1 MPRIPLLA
9 ALVLALS
16 LLVAPRAE
24 AQGATDWRPPGRAMP
39 MMPLMAEL
47 SGDWLGP
54 RAAWFRGTEGI
65 SGIAVSQLRPM
76 GEKGAGDHAQ
86 VVRFNGGPIP
96 AVVWSDRN
104 GDNRADMIEI
114 FRTGGVIIQVID
126 ADFDG
131 QANVLRVYDA
141 SGRLLREERL

>member
-16 LLVAPRAE
+16 LMVAPRAE
-24 AQGATDWRPPGRAMP
+24 AQSGTDWRPPGRAMP
-39 MMPLMAEL
+39 MMPRMAEL
-47 SGDWLGP
+47 QGDWRGSH
-54 RAAWFRGTEGI
+54 AGWFDGTDQI
-65 SGIAVSQLRPM
+65 SGIAVAQLKAM
-76 GEKGAGDHAQ
+76 GEKGAGEYAQ
-86 VVRFNGGPIP
+86 VVRFSGGPIP
-96 AVVWSDRN
+96 AIVWSDRN
-104 GDNRADMIEI
+104 GDHRADMVEI

-131 QANVLRVYDA
+131 QADVLRVYDA

>member
-9 ALVLALS
+9 ALALALS

-24 AQGATDWRPPGRAMP
+24 AQSGTDWRPPSRAMP
-39 MMPLMAEL
+39 MMPRMAEL
-47 SGDWLGP
+47 QGDWRG
-54 RAAWFRGTEGI
+54 AHTGWFDGTDQI
-65 SGIAVSQLRPM
+65 SGIAVAQLRAM

-86 VVRFNGGPIP
+86 VVRFSGGPIP
-96 AVVWSDRN
+96 AIVWSDRN